1 MHFTPAVPAG
11 RELCAGMGTAITAVV
26 KTLVPGVVEGTT
38 TIRGGLG
45 STSACGATCC
55 AAEAECLAEEQA
67 ACAAECTGTWDLPWF
82 DVVGARVA
90 FFRINRAMA
99 TSPPFVQ
106 VDRHHI
112 ILVSV
117 IGFPPLGGAETI
129 YAARDANTIDN
140 LVWNAVVRLLPNP
153 PSARASQRPTPVL
166 RPRSTPLLAR

>member
-67 ACAAECTGTWDLPWF
+67 ACAAER
-82 DVVGARVA
+82 VHRHVGPALVRCGRRAR
-90 FFRINRAMA
+90 
-99 TSPPFVQ
+99 
-106 VDRHHI
+106 
-112 ILVSV
+112 
-117 IGFPPLGGAETI
+117 G
-129 YAARDANTIDN
+129 
-140 LVWNAVVRLLPNP
+140 
-153 PSARASQRPTPVL
+153 VL
-166 RPRSTPLLAR
+166 SY